1 MSKDP
6 AFLLYSSDFLTGCS
20 DLTIEER
27 GQYIT
32 MLCLQ
37 HQKGHLNEKTIRLS
51 LGSISVDVRN
61 KFITDDE
68 GNLYN
73 EILENYIKERE
84 NFVESRRINGSKG
97 GRPKINNKPS
107 AKPSAYPKNN
117 LREDEDESEDKDIII
132 NKDEKE
138 NIFENEF
145 NEFWEC
151 YTPIRCRDGTFV
163 AKGNKNICK
172 HKFIKLLEKG
182 EKYETIIGGLKNY
195 LEYCQR
201 NDVKSCGAEVFI
213 NQRRWEADYGN
224 KDAIQSTGGTRE
236 ERQKTVSYLEIA
248 ARAKE
253 RFKNRGKD
261 DIY

>member
-6 AFLLYSSDFLTGCS
+6 AFLFYSSDFLTGCS
-20 DLTIEER
+20 DLTMEER

-32 MLCLQ
+32 LLCLQ

-73 EILENYIKERE
+73 EILENHIKERE

-117 LREDEDESEDKDIII
+117 LREDENKDEDIII

-138 NIFENEF
+138 NFENEF
-145 NEFWEC
+145 NEFWEL
-151 YTPIRCRDGTFV
+151 YTPIRDSKGDWV
-163 AKGNKNICK
+163 AKGSKKECK
-172 HKFIKLLEKG
+172 KKFIKIMLEG
-182 EKYETIIGGLKNY
+182 VSYGTVINSLKQY
-195 LEYCQR
+195 LEYCKAANRQ
-201 NDVKSCGAEVFI
+201 SCGAEVFI
-213 NQRRWEADYGN
+213 NQRRWENDYSCGQ
-224 KDAIQSTGGTRE
+224 AIQSDSRAGNK
-236 ERQKTVSYLEIA
+236 RQEPTSYLEIA